1 MYSTDEKRAPRVL
14 IADDDPVIR
23 HWLNSILQSEGY
35 DVVSMNDGRDAYR
48 LLQSDADF
56 NGAVFDL
63 SMPFLE
69 GPDLIRFMR
78 TEKRLMRIPVMM
90 ITAEQNIAQVAKGLA
105 AGATI
110 LLPKPFTRQR
120 LQQTLRMMLSHERPG
135 QVLKGTSLPSAT
147 RNSPQTKSIE
157 QVKFEPSSHRAFMKT
172 GPHDALA
179 GPEPPVDL
187 AVLRSLEDGDDD
199 DASSLIV
206 ELIDLY
212 RENGTRQ
219 VGEIKAAAAKM
230 DEESLKHCAHALK
243 GSSWTMG
250 ASRVGQLCAQLEQ
263 LARPGSSEAAE
274 LVRDLEKEFASA
286 GVVFASERQ
295 RRLVPAFA

>member
-1 MYSTDEKRAPRVL
+1 MCSTNEKRVPRVL

-23 HWLNSILQSEGY
+23 HWLTSILQSEGY
-35 DVVSMNDGRDAYR
+35 EVVSMSDGRDAYR

-78 TEKRLMRIPVMM
+78 TERRLMRIPVMM

-120 LQQTLRMMLSHERPG
+120 LQQTLRMMLGRERAAP
-135 QVLKGTSLPSAT
+135 VLKATSLPSAT

-157 QVKFEPSSHRAFMKT
+157 QVKYEPSSHRPFMESE
-172 GPHDALA
+172 PHDASSGL
-179 GPEPPVDL
+179 EPSVDL
-187 AVLRSLEDGDDD
+187 AVLSSLEDGDDD
-199 DASSLIV
+199 DSSSLIV

-219 VGEIKAAAAKM
+219 VDEIKAAAAKM
-230 DEESLKHCAHALK
+230 DEESLKHSAHALK

-263 LARPGSSEAAE
+263 LARPGSNEAAE
-274 LVRDLEKEFASA
+274 LVRNLEKAFASA
-286 GVVFASERQ
+286 GEVFASERQ